1 MRNSLA
7 FKLSV
12 IIIMENKDSID
23 ILKKLDFI
31 ENLRKTECAN
41 YERLVTNIRRRQKQL
56 EEMLQTYSALL
67 CQEANKK
74 WMEISQ
80 ILSTYE
86 RQLRTYCNKQQST
99 DSISCE
105 LNCNVLPIEKMSRFQ
120 DGNLSRKSIADS
132 FGCIKENCCVDVEL
146 HKLHSFD
153 TKLSYINPV
162 CAVNDS
168 TALLGCAVDNTIEY
182 ASVGSTETHLKSYQK
197 IDVCSIAILRSG
209 CLIFSSST
217 NDTTV
222 KILAVDGSVEI
233 LHDFQPL
240 IPKGL
245 CISNEG
251 GILVGLREKTTAPF
265 LVNKLSIRQVRKLDN
280 FGRTSRI
287 YELDSE
293 KNKLFTVPSRVST
306 DGNIIYVVDTIDNE
320 HGRIVALYETGM
332 LRWFYKGYELSNNM
346 FCPNDITVTT
356 RGIIITTDT
365 FNDALHFI
373 STDGSVLLYQTLNSF
388 GMHLPCSVSM
398 DIRER
403 LWVGC
408 GKKGLKKAQCHIL
421 SIYPIEA

>member
-1 MRNSLA
+1 
-7 FKLSV
+7 
-12 IIIMENKDSID
+12 MENIKSIEV
-23 ILKKLDFI
+23 LKTLEFI
-31 ENLRKTECAN
+31 KNLRKIECTN
-41 YERLVTNIRRRQKQL
+41 YEELVTNIKRRQNQL
-56 EEMLQTYSALL
+56 EEMLQNYASLL
-67 CQEANKK
+67 CQEANRK

-86 RQLRTYCNKQQST
+86 RRLRTYSNQQQST
-99 DSISCE
+99 DSMSCE
-105 LNCNVLPIEKMSRFQ
+105 LNCSVLPIEKMPRFQ
-120 DGNLSRKSIADS
+120 DGSMSRKSISDS
-132 FGCIKENCCVDVEL
+132 FGSIKRTTCFDVEL
-146 HKLHSFD
+146 QKLHSFD
-153 TKLSYINPV
+153 TILSYINPV

-168 TALLGCAVDNTIEY
+168 TALLGCAVDNTIAY

-209 CLIFSSST
+209 GLIFSSST

-222 KILAVDGSVEI
+222 KILTGDGLIETY
-233 LHDFQPL
+233 HDFQPL

-251 GILVGLREKTTAPF
+251 GILVGLREKTTDPF
-265 LVNKLSIRQVRKLDN
+265 CVNKLSIRQVRKLDN

-287 YELDSE
+287 YELDVE
-293 KNKLFTVPSRVST
+293 KKKLFTVPSRIST

-320 HGRIVALYETGM
+320 HGQIVALYETGM
-332 LRWFYKGYELSNNM
+332 LRWVYEGYELSQNM
-346 FCPNDITVTT
+346 FCPNDITVTS

-388 GMHLPCSVSM
+388 GMYLPCSVSM
-398 DIRER
+398 DFRER

-408 GKKGLKKAQCHIL
+408 GKKGSKKAQCHIL